1 MFYRTDPTGRA
12 RAREH
17 AFAGAL
23 GTSDLLVPLG
33 RRDQPPAPGKPD
45 SAMRDA
51 REPPTTREEYVALIA
66 DAIADAA
73 ARAPPARRAV
83 PPVDG
88 ERADRDRPSLERL
101 APPSAR
107 AGRWTVYA
115 VSDLHADVRA
125 NADWARALP
134 VHPPFSA
141 LIVAG
146 DVATSP
152 ATVVDTLAH
161 LTRKFEEVFWCPGNH
176 ELWTPAPPNEHHDA
190 GHPANSLG
198 KLKHLIERVSS
209 VGVRVAPTL
218 LPGSPSP
225 ATPDDD
231 DDDAAS
237 VVVVPMLSWYDDA
250 FGEGMGR
257 GPGYSPR
264 RCTSTRGVRGR
275 RASAPPARRAI
286 PTPTPSPLFSW
297 TSTLAW
303 APGRPARRASFRGGT
318 RDSNRRPEDSHRRHE
333 RRPRRRPDG
342 RGEFLALRPAR
353 RLYRGA
359 RALAKVM
366 GSATV
371 GLAVR
376 TLRPAAHV
384 FGHSHGDVDET
395 IDGTRYVQRAL
406 GYPNERWGGMGGRG
420 GRIRRARESLAAGKP
435 PARRPRRARP
445 RVTKRRRSYDEDR
458 TTSFRDRRRVGR
470 VAHRGTIPVK

>member
-12 RAREH
+12 RAREP
-17 AFAGAL
+17 ASEGAL
-23 GTSDLLVPLG
+23 GTSDLLVPLA
-33 RRDQPPAPGKPD
+33 RRDQPPAPAKPD

-51 REPPTTREEYVALIA
+51 RGPPTTREEYVALIA

-83 PPVDG
+83 PPGDG
-88 ERADRDRPSLERL
+88 EHADRDPPSLEKL
-101 APPSAR
+101 AAPSAR

-161 LTRKFEEVFWCPGNH
+161 LKRKFEEVFFCPGNH
-176 ELWTPAPPNEHHDA
+176 EMWTPPPPNEHADA
-190 GHPANSLG
+190 GHPPDSLG

-209 VGVRVAPTL
+209 IGVRVAPTL
-218 LPGSPSP
+218 LPGSPAPTTNSP
-225 ATPDDD
+225 
-231 DDDAAS
+231 DAPSRRASPRAPPAS

-250 FGEGMGR
+250 FGERMGR
-257 GPGYSPR
+257 GPGYSPVEAHFDAG
-264 RCTSTRGVRGR
+264 CSWPACVGR
-275 RASAPPARRAI
+275 PGAPRDSHPDSIATFFVDVNARVGAGGDPRAARRFAGV
-286 PTPTPSPLFSW
+286 PLDDDDDETDASTDADAVSFSHFVPRPS
-297 TSTLAW
+297 
-303 APGRPARRASFRGGT
+303 
-318 RDSNRRPEDSHRRHE
+318 
-333 RRPRRRPDG
+333 
-342 RGEFLALRPAR
+342 
-353 RLYRGA
+353 LYRGT

-366 GSATV
+366 GSATL
-371 GLAVR
+371 GSAVR

-395 IDGTRYVQRAL
+395 VDGTRYVQRAL
-406 GYPNERWGGMGGRG
+406 GYPNERWGGWADGAGGAG
-420 GRIRRARESLAAGKP
+420 GAFVS
-435 PARRPRRARP
+435 PARVWPP
-445 RVTKRRRSYDEDR
+445 S
-458 TTSFRDRRRVGR
+458 DRRRDVLD
-470 VAHRGTIPVK
+470 AFAACALA